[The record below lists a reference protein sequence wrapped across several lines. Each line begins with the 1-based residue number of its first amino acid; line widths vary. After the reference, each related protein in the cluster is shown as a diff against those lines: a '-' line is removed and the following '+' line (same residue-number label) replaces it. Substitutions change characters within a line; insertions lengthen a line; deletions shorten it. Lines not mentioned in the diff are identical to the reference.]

1 MVRQWQQLFHAKRYS
16 FVELQNPDFIT
27 IAKGFGING
36 HTCSERANLND
47 SLDTMLASDKPY
59 LLEVLVE
66 KEENVFPMVPT
77 GACVAD
83 IRLE

>member
-1 MVRQWQQLFHAKRYS
+1 
-16 FVELQNPDFIT
+16 
-27 IAKGFGING
+27 
-36 HTCSERANLND
+36 
-47 SLDTMLASDKPY
+47 MLASDKPY